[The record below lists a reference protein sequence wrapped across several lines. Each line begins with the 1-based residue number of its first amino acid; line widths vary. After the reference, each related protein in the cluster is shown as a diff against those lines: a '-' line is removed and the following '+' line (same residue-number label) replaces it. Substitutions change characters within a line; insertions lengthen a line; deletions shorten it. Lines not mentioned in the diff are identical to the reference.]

1 MNIVLLIIGLVLILG
16 TGFFVAVEFSLVALE
31 SSAVQ
36 AARAAGDRKADAVLK
51 CLKTLSTQLSSCQVG
66 ITITTLLTGYTLDAS
81 INSLASGAITS
92 LGLPE
97 VVAHALTLILAMGI
111 ATLLSMLLGELVPKG
126 LAIAQPYQVA
136 RRIAPVQ
143 LAFTSLMKPVVLF
156 MNGSANKILNLFGM
170 EAQEE
175 LSAARS
181 PEELSAMVRRSAE
194 RGTLDSSAA
203 RFVDRTLSFSELTAS
218 EVMTPRGKVTMLEDT
233 APVAEVIELARST
246 GHSRFPLY
254 REDRDNIVGVVHVKK
269 AVGVPAEVR
278 ETLEA
283 GTLAEDVLQVPETL
297 HVDAL
302 LTQLREGALQLAVV
316 LDEYGGTAGIT
327 TLEDLVEEI
336 VGEVS
341 DEHDVGDS
349 TDRPLQYGNGDWVFS
364 GLRRPGEINNY
375 IPKLTVE
382 ENPEYETVGGFMM
395 ERLGR
400 IPDEGD
406 TVPVPGGTLRVDAI
420 DGRRVDRIRFIPDTA
435 QTMYLRTVPA
445 RRDRTAAGEKRT

>member
-1 MNIVLLIIGLVLILG
+1 MREYRLATPLTQILPLCLRSPHAVVGGLFLPEPLRPSLSHRRPELAIV
-16 TGFFVAVEFSLVALE
+16 
-31 SSAVQ
+31 
-36 AARAAGDRKADAVLK
+36 GDLTQEIACTRIEEASQFLTVHGIAVLRLMPAHEDRRLTPREVDRAVVIDE
-51 CLKTLSTQLSSCQVG
+51 CITLEPQR
-66 ITITTLLTGYTLDAS
+66 
-81 INSLASGAITS
+81 
-92 LGLPE
+92 
-97 VVAHALTLILAMGI
+97 VVVRAH
-111 ATLLSMLLGELVPKG
+111 GELKRLP
-126 LAIAQPYQVA
+126 AIEGGGIDC
-136 RRIAPVQ
+136 IA
-143 LAFTSLMKPVVLF
+143 
-156 MNGSANKILNLFGM
+156 
-170 EAQEE
+170 
-175 LSAARS
+175 
-181 PEELSAMVRRSAE
+181 RRSAE

-375 IPKLTVE
+375 IPELTVE

-445 RRDRTAAGEKRT
+445 RRDRTAAGEKRA